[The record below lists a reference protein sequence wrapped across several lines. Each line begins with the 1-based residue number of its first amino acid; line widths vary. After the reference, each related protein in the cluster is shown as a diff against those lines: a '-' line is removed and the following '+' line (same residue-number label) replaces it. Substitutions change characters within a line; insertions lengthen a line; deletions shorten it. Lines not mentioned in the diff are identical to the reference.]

1 MPNLADAIVLAAKA
15 HGVTVDKSGEEPYL
29 LHPLRVMLRLKA
41 EPERIV
47 GVLHDVVE
55 DTRVTL
61 DDLRREGYSE
71 EIVAA
76 VNAISQRKAQGE
88 SYEDYLDRVAANPLA
103 RKVKLA
109 DLADNMS
116 DAREKGRTP
125 RMMAKFR
132 LGWARLTGEDAS
144 E

>member
-15 HGVTVDKSGEEPYL
+15 HGVTPDKSGVEPYL
-29 LHPLRVMLRLKA
+29 LHPLRVMLRMKT

-47 GVLHDVVE
+47 AVLHDVVE
-55 DTRVTL
+55 DTPVTL
-61 DDLRREGYSE
+61 ADLRREGYSRQ
-71 EIVAA
+71 IVKA
-76 VNAISQRKAQGE
+76 VDAITRRKHQGE
-88 SYEDYLDRVAANPLA
+88 TYDEYLDRVAANPLA
-103 RKVKLA
+103 KRVKLA

-116 DAREKGRTP
+116 DVRRKGRTH

-132 LGWARLTGEDAS
+132 RGWQHLTGEDVS